1 MDVRPAPPPLSP
13 RKAVNSSGELPKCRP
28 CKAFRQAASGPPRPS
43 LPTALTS
50 GPDKRTPDV
59 CYSAMPLPRKR
70 RPIGR
75 ILTSAID
82 ALDTFSRVGQC
93 QELKLAWA
101 SNATSM
107 RRQNATVSSAKAAT
121 TITPGPDPA
130 PVAV

>member
-1 MDVRPAPPPLSP
+1 MQTLQGIQAGCQRSP
-13 RKAVNSSGELPKCRP
+13 QTVTADGVNIWTL
-28 CKAFRQAASGPPRPS
+28 
-43 LPTALTS
+43 
-50 GPDKRTPDV
+50 DKRTPDV